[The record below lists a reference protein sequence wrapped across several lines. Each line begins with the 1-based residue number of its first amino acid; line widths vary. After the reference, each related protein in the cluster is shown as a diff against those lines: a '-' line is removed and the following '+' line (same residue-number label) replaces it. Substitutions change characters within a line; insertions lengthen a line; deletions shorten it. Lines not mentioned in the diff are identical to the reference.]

1 MALAPVCNNDMHIN
15 NIFTLLIASI
25 YFTAMGVVPSPI
37 DCYMVNRS
45 LKTLA
50 LRMEQ
55 HKKSSLSIAKWL
67 EKHPKVVE
75 VLHPGTYN
83 LILTYTSLYSDI
95 RLLFSKV
102 LMK

>member
-1 MALAPVCNNDMHIN
+1 
-15 NIFTLLIASI
+15 
-25 YFTAMGVVPSPI
+25 MGVVPSPI

-67 EKHPKVVE
+67 EQNPKVVE
-75 VLHPGTYN
+75 VLHPGIIHFQTK
-83 LILTYTSLYSDI
+83 LTQSFILMLGAD
-95 RLLFSKV
+95 
-102 LMK
+102 